1 MLRHRTDDLR
11 AFGASDPGGKGKWL
25 GVHGLEAGGFQP
37 GLGPSDRPPMGFGAG
52 QTLSDL
58 GGQRLHEIEG
68 GGIVE
73 RSLSEAGRG
82 DDQRIRRLRVGGH
95 RCSSAC
101 REGSRNDKN
110 PRYLAHGI
118 APSPI
123 YCDLDRSVS
132 LGVVF
137 NRNKGDGQGPDC
149 IFEAA
154 YIFSWVCSVMAKWS
168 GIADFL

>member
-25 GVHGLEAGGFQP
+25 GVHVLEAGCFQP
-37 GLGPSDRPPMGFGAG
+37 GLGPSDRPPMAFGAG

-58 GGQRLHEIEG
+58 GGQRCHEIEG

-73 RSLSEAGRG
+73 RSLSEAGCG

-123 YCDLDRSVS
+123 YCGLDRSVS
-132 LGVVF
+132 SSNVAKATVKVRIVF
-137 NRNKGDGQGPDC
+137 SERPTYLTASAPVWPNSPGLL
-149 IFEAA
+149 I
-154 YIFSWVCSVMAKWS
+154 
-168 GIADFL
+168 